1 MVLDIGPGIQLESNG
16 ARENVKHRTTR
27 LALRRSSSMV
37 SRHGMVW
44 QRPGMNCSPAA
55 EIHVKRAD
63 GESPHPLLTTGPLMQ
78 ELHGSRGE
86 TFMLDLSTS
95 LKASSPPL
103 SAKKSP
109 SSSTW
114 IGCRLRIHTVRERS
128 MAGCP
133 YSYNGLQKRLK
144 SPLLVQCQAANSL
157 RLAAGFNPG
166 RQHTDMDSILHIH
179 PQFRRSIPGIRA
191 HDKSV
196 LDREHALRI
205 SAQTSSSLLE
215 GTSTSAQRWCTY
227 RVCKRFSEPES
238 CWIYWT
244 FCAASSFNSMRKVPH
259 GTPPKRCATQDGW
272 MGGIKSKDMQV
283 ADCVAIPILVAGL
296 SYKGKPVLNGR
307 ASSVWRGRGRER
319 ETGETGL
326 ASILAH
332 RCISGTRNAPVSK
345 RDHERKDS
353 KTKTPEE
360 RMHRAIMAFQL
371 HLHLQS
377 DPTEQQPGA
386 PTSIYEYVLALA
398 PARPTVEAPDQ
409 GSFRALNQPVQLS
422 PITRGRCD
430 WIARQQARGP
440 ALAEF

>member
-1 MVLDIGPGIQLESNG
+1 
-16 ARENVKHRTTR
+16 
-27 LALRRSSSMV
+27 MV

-227 RVCKRFSEPES
+227 RVYVSLPSRSIRLWMS
-238 CWIYWT
+238 T
-244 FCAASSFNSMRKVPH
+244 VVNALASPSRVGS
-259 GTPPKRCATQDGW
+259 
-272 MGGIKSKDMQV
+272 I
-283 ADCVAIPILVAGL
+283 GL
-296 SYKGKPVLNGR
+296 SVPRLPSIACGKSHMG
-307 ASSVWRGRGRER
+307 
-319 ETGETGL
+319 
-326 ASILAH
+326 H
-332 RCISGTRNAPVSK
+332 RRNAAP
-345 RDHERKDS
+345 R
-353 KTKTPEE
+353 
-360 RMHRAIMAFQL
+360 RMVGWAA
-371 HLHLQS
+371 
-377 DPTEQQPGA
+377 
-386 PTSIYEYVLALA
+386 
-398 PARPTVEAPDQ
+398 
-409 GSFRALNQPVQLS
+409 
-422 PITRGRCD
+422 
-430 WIARQQARGP
+430 
-440 ALAEF
+440 